1 MERMD
6 KNGTRLMENG
16 RRHKLRL
23 PPKLAPMGK
32 TKIILILIVFLSF
45 SCIRIDGAKK
55 SIKKNAYLGIITDI
69 FRDKWNH
76 DMRTFKIKIDSVEME
91 ECADCFP
98 YSWEYARVGDSII
111 KPPDTLMIIIKKP
124 NGESK
129 EFFYRF

>member
-1 MERMD
+1 M
-6 KNGTRLMENG
+6 
-16 RRHKLRL
+16 
-23 PPKLAPMGK
+23 K

-55 SIKKNAYLGIITDI
+55 SIKRDAYQGIITDI
-69 FRDKWNH
+69 FREPWNH
-76 DMRTFKIKIDSVEME
+76 NALVFMVKIDSLDMKKY
-91 ECADCFP
+91 ADCFP

-111 KPPDTLMIIIKKP
+111 KPPDTLMIVIKKP